1 MNHGRVNNNNTL
13 EQQGITGLGAVYYN
27 LQEPALMELAVSA
40 GEGQLGQGGS
50 LLVSTGKFTGRRFC
64 QVVSLTVVY
73 AHGRQQLTACL
84 VLDGLGDGHHAEHI
98 TNPFDGIDHRLVDRV
113 MKDVPHKLAIDLEV
127 VDR

>member
-50 LLVSTGKFTGRRFC
+50 LLVSTGKFTGRSPKDKF
-64 QVVSLTVVY
+64 VV
-73 AHGRQQLTACL
+73 RTAN
-84 VLDGLGDGHHAEHI
+84 V
-98 TNPFDGIDHRLVDRV
+98 IDKIWL
-113 MKDVPHKLAIDLEV
+113 
-127 VDR
+127 